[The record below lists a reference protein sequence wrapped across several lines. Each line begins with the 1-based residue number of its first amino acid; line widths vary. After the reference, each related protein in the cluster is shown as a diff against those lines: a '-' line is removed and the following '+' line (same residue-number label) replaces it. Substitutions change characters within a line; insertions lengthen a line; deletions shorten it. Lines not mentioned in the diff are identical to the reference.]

1 MEAIEL
7 KNIAGGALQAKFNKA
22 MEAVVANLLDP
33 NTPSKDKRKITIEMI
48 FVTDEERTQVASTV
62 SVKQKLAPLHPINT
76 QFGIGK
82 DLKDGG
88 NFIEEYGQHLP
99 GQMALNENVNEQTIN
114 GQVVD
119 TDTGEVLESKVVDYR
134 KRGAM

>member
-1 MEAIEL
+1 MEAVEL

-22 MEAVVANLLDP
+22 MEAVVAKLLDP
-33 NTPSKDKRKITIEMI
+33 NTPSKDKRKITIEMT

-99 GQMALNENVNEQTIN
+99 GQLALNENVNEQTIN

>member
-1 MEAIEL
+1 MEAVEL

-33 NTPSKDKRKITIEMI
+33 NTPSKDKRKITIEMT
-48 FVTDEERTQVASTV
+48 FGTDEERTQVASTV

-99 GQMALNENVNEQTIN
+99 GQLALNENVNEQTIN

-119 TDTGEVLESKVVDYR
+119 TDTGEILESKVVDYR

>member
-1 MEAIEL
+1 MEAVEL

-33 NTPSKDKRKITIEMI
+33 NTPSKDKRKITIEMT

-99 GQMALNENVNEQTIN
+99 GQLALNENVNEQMIN